1 VFFWMF
7 LWSIPGA
14 FIGVPI
20 LVAALTICEQY
31 PSTRWIAELLSGR
44 DGAPGSGARS

>member
-1 VFFWMF
+1 MF

-20 LVAALTICEQY
+20 LVATLTICEQY
-31 PSTRWIAELLSGR
+31 PSTRWVAELLSGQ
-44 DGAPGSGARS
+44 DDATG